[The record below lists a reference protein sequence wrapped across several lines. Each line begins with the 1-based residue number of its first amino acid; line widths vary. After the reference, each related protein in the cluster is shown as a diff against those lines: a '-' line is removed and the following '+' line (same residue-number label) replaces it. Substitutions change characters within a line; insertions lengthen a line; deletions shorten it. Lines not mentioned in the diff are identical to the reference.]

1 MVDLVEDWE
10 DLADYARLLPK
21 SIKAGSSY
29 QLRKSKDGVELKVR
43 VCRYGYSQEFKDEDD
58 VELIKILAFCKVEE
72 FIRVTGG
79 TRTEAD
85 SSENENNYKGW

>member
-10 DLADYARLLPK
+10 DLADYARSLPK

-29 QLRKSKDGVELKVR
+29 QLRESKHGVEIKVR
-43 VCRYGYSQEFKDEDD
+43 VCRYGYSKEFKDEND

-72 FIRVTGG
+72 FIKVTGS
-79 TRTEAD
+79 TPTDFFFA
-85 SSENENNYKGW
+85 

>member
-10 DLADYARLLPK
+10 DLAEYTRALPK

-29 QLRKSKDGVELKVR
+29 QLRKSKHGVEIKVR
-43 VCRYGYSQEFKDEDD
+43 VCKYGYSQEFKDEDD

-72 FIRVTGG
+72 FIKVTGS
-79 TRTEAD
+79 TPTELFFA
-85 SSENENNYKGW
+85 